1 MMKTLNREDLIKEFV
16 GLVKKY
22 SKKFGTTNITRDWW
36 RAQTKYSETKCNA
49 LFGTFSN
56 MKDIAFESADIRKRE
71 NTEIKGKGKSG
82 KRVYFVTSVVEGAK
96 LHTGFMGAIDTF
108 CKTKEAQRVLLWVR
122 GVHPKETFTSEQFTE
137 FGTDLVTEFTFND
150 KLQAKDFMLHP
161 AQILPLTGLG
171 RFGNRDASLIIA
183 STKQHMTSVPRAKG
197 SRPHTLWSTGTASI
211 PSYSHTRSGSL
222 ANQDNTIGGLVVE
235 VEDSKRFYIRPVQ
248 FKDGGFIDLGV
259 QYCSNGDVK
268 TGIKAEAI
276 VWGDLHLTEEDKC
289 AVQAS
294 IEQTNKLCA
303 RAVMIHD
310 VCSWNSVNHHDMNSC
325 ITRPGE
331 RIHTL
336 QSDYVY
342 TSILLDQI
350 LDLLDT
356 ADLFI
361 VKSNHD
367 LWIKKWVN
375 AGNFLH
381 DRNNSVVGAQAFIDF
396 CSGVDPIEKNVKG
409 LMKNKNRCYFLKHE
423 QSFKVAG
430 YELGQHGENGAN
442 GSKGSIK
449 GIGRAHDKIVV
460 GHSHSPNIF
469 YSAIQVGTNSK
480 LQLPYAHGA
489 SSWMHAN
496 CVIYPNGTFQL
507 ITFIDGKWHL
517 TNN

>member
-1 MMKTLNREDLIKEFV
+1 MKTVEREDLLNEFV
-16 GLVKKY
+16 TLVKRY

-36 RAQTKYSETKCNA
+36 RNQTKYSETKCNA
-49 LFGTFSN
+49 LFGTFSK
-56 MKDIAFESADIRKRE
+56 MKEVAFDTADIKKRE
-71 NTEIKGKGKSG
+71 NTEIKVKGKSG
-82 KRVYFVTSVVEGAK
+82 KRTYFVTSVVEGAK
-96 LHTGFMGAIDTF
+96 LHSGFMDAIDTF
-108 CKTKEAQRVLLWVR
+108 CKTMEADRVLLWIR
-122 GVHPKETFTSEQFTE
+122 GVHPNETFTSEQFVG
-137 FGTDLVTEFTFND
+137 FGTDLVTEFIFND

-161 AQILPLTGLG
+161 AQLLPLTGLG
-171 RFGNRDASLIIA
+171 RFGNRDTSLIIA

-197 SRPHTLWSTGTASI
+197 NRPHTLWSTGTASI
-211 PSYSHTRSGSL
+211 PSYSPTRSGAL
-222 ANQDNTIGGLVVE
+222 ARQDNTIGGLVVE
-235 VEDSKRFYIRPVQ
+235 VEDNKRFYIRPVQ
-248 FKDGGFIDLGV
+248 YKDGGFIDLGIK
-259 QYCSNGDVK
+259 YCSDGEVK
-268 TGIKAEAI
+268 MGIKAEVI
-276 VWGDLHLTEEDKC
+276 VWGDLHATEEDDD
-289 AVQAS
+289 AVCAS
-294 IEQTNKLCA
+294 IDQANKLQA
-303 RAVMIHD
+303 RAIMIHD

-325 ITRPGE
+325 IIPAGIKPR
-331 RIHTL
+331 TL
-336 QSDYVY
+336 QDDYKY
-342 TSILLDQI
+342 TAYLLDNI
-350 LDLLDT
+350 IHRLDT

-367 LWIKKWVN
+367 LWVKKWVN
-375 AGNFLH
+375 NGNFLH
-381 DRNNSVVGAQAFIDF
+381 DKNNSIVGAKAFIDF
-396 CSGVDPIEKNVKG
+396 CSGIDPIETNVKQ
-409 LMKNKNRCYFLKHE
+409 LMQYSDRCYFLKHE

-507 ITFIDGKWHL
+507 LTFIDDKWHL